1 MTTSHERVHITMADT
16 TAPSSDVVA
25 VAQLLRKLDICMLTT
40 RGADGTLHGR
50 PMSNNGEVEFDG
62 DVWFFSAADSH
73 KVEEI
78 EDDPQVELSFSD
90 TKRFLFIS
98 MSGEAQIVRDVKKK
112 QELWIEDL
120 ERWFEDG
127 PDSDDIVLVK
137 VTPSTVAY
145 WKGEDQG
152 ELRLD

>member
-1 MTTSHERVHITMADT
+1 MMTDNSKTIKQIAGMMRD
-16 TAPSSDVVA
+16 
-25 VAQLLRKLDICMLTT
+25 LDFCMLTT
-40 RGADGTLHGR
+40 RSSDGALRAR

-78 EDDPQVELSFSD
+78 ESDPQVELSFSD

-98 MSGEAQIVRDVKKK
+98 MSGEAEIVRDVKKK

-145 WKGEDQG
+145 GKGEDQG